1 MSTIINGGAS
11 ISNGFDIE
19 PTRKRSGLFAS
30 DWKIYENIY
39 SLHLLPVPI
48 VVEPVFFYRLWLPK
62 FWPGAGTGPSHGSGN
77 IFNNITSTGKWSK
90 IILFFYKKTYNWII
104 TVITEGKLW
113 KYRADPHGSAF
124 ICPSGSGS
132 SSAFKMRIH
141 IQVEKINQN
150 TLSF

>member
-1 MSTIINGGAS
+1 MSTIRNGGDS

-19 PTRKRSGLFAS
+19 PTRKRSGLFVS
-30 DWKIYENIY
+30 DWKINENIY
-39 SLHLLPVPI
+39 SLHLLPS

-62 FWPGAGTGPSHGSGN
+62 FWLGAGTGPSHGSGN

-113 KYRADPHGSAF
+113 KYRAGLRIRMDPHSFALQDPDPAPHSKCGSV
-124 ICPSGSGS
+124 SRWKKSLS
-132 SSAFKMRIH
+132 IH
-141 IQVEKINQN
+141 
-150 TLSF
+150 